1 MSDRAVHVEVRVRQ
15 VTVNSD
21 SEPVSL
27 SYPGIL
33 LTGFEDGQQVCERW
47 VPFGDDPS
55 DEDDE
60 RLVQAL
66 HHALLWQEHEPSL
79 WC

>member
-1 MSDRAVHVEVRVRQ
+1 MSDRAVRVEVHLKRVAVDAGGRKI
-15 VTVNSD
+15 
-21 SEPVSL
+21 PL

-33 LTGFEDGQQVCERW
+33 LTGFEDGKQVCERW

-55 DEDDE
+55 EEDDE
-60 RLVQAL
+60 RLIEAL

>member
-1 MSDRAVHVEVRVRQ
+1 MSGRAVQMKVHLRRVTVVSGGRQ
-15 VTVNSD
+15 VF
-21 SEPVSL
+21 L

-33 LTGFEDGQQVCERW
+33 LTGCEDGKQVCERW

-55 DEDDE
+55 EEDDE
-60 RLVQAL
+60 RLIEAL

>member
-1 MSDRAVHVEVRVRQ
+1 MSERAVHVEVHLKR
-15 VTVNSD
+15 VTVEVD
-21 SEPVSL
+21 GRLVSL

-33 LTGFEDGQQVCERW
+33 LTGYEDGERVGERW

-55 DEDDE
+55 EEDDE

-66 HHALLWQEHEPSL
+66 HQALRWQNHEESSG
-79 WC
+79 C

>member
-1 MSDRAVHVEVRVRQ
+1 MSERAVHVEVQLRH
-15 VTVNSD
+15 VTVD
-21 SEPVSL
+21 AGGTPVSF

-33 LTGFEDGQQVCERW
+33 LTGSEDGEQVCERW

-66 HHALLWQEHEPSL
+66 HQALLWQGHELRL
-79 WC
+79 WS